1 MQETVGINIF
11 EPDSYNG
18 TGLGYGQSVALILK
32 PGEQAESS
40 LTFDLGVSEKSPNAT
55 LIAPSSEKLEKLLKY
70 ASGVDLVILDK
81 DVEIERFN
89 LSKE

>member
-1 MQETVGINIF
+1 M
-11 EPDSYNG
+11 
-18 TGLGYGQSVALILK
+18 ILK

-40 LTFDLGVSEKSPNAT
+40 LTFDLGVSEKSPNAR

-70 ASGVDLVILDK
+70 ASDVDLVILDK